1 MLFTQDLQSTLAPI
15 AARYPQTQI
24 CLLSTLYPPY
34 IHLTSAGCDYP
45 MLTIPD
51 GEENKTIETVEQIW
65 DFLLEHHITRQGLLI
80 NIGGGLTTDMGGFAA
95 ATYKRG
101 IDFLNIPTT
110 LLAMVDASTGGKTG
124 FNYHGLKNCIG
135 VFAEPVET
143 IICPA
148 FLQTLPEREFLSG
161 FAEMLKHTLLSSEDD
176 WQQLLAFD
184 IEAYLQAMHT
194 DKAQDRINDFAPL
207 IEKSLAVKQRIVAA
221 DPHEKGLRHALN
233 FGHTVGHAIESLALE
248 QHTEPQPPH
257 GYCVLWGMIAEL
269 YLSAVHLGFPHEP
282 LQQLTRL
289 MLDYYGRPAC
299 NCQEQ
304 KRMLEL
310 MLQDKKNAVVSS
322 TDKTTA
328 EILPNFTL
336 LRNIGEPVINQTLP
350 ASAIT
355 EALDYLFSL

>member
-1 MLFTQDLQSTLAPI
+1 MLFTHDLQRMLAPI
-15 AARYPQTQI
+15 VAHYPQTQI

-34 IHLTSAGCDYP
+34 IHLTSAGYDYP
-45 MLTIPD
+45 LLTIPD
-51 GEENKTIETVEQIW
+51 GEENKTIETVERIW
-65 DFLLEHHITRQGLLI
+65 DFLLEHHITRQGLLV
-80 NIGGGLTTDMGGFAA
+80 NIGGGLTTDLGGFAA

-110 LLAMVDASTGGKTG
+110 LLAMVDASTGRKTG

-135 VFAEPVET
+135 IFAEPIET
-143 IICPA
+143 IVCPT

-161 FAEMLKHTLLSSEDD
+161 FAEMLKHALLSSESD

-184 IEAYLQAMHT
+184 IEGYLRAMRT
-194 DKAQDRINDFAPL
+194 DKARGHIMAFAPL
-207 IEKSLAVKQRIVAA
+207 IKTSLAVKQRIVAA

-233 FGHTVGHAIESLALE
+233 FGHTVGHAIESLSLE

-269 YLSAVHLGFPHEP
+269 YLSVVHLGCPREP
-282 LQQLTRL
+282 LMQLTRI
-289 MLDYYGRPAC
+289 MSEYYGRPAC
-299 NCQEQ
+299 NCKEQ
-304 KRMLEL
+304 SRLMEL
-310 MLQDKKNAVVSS
+310 MSQDKKNAVASS
-322 TDKTTA
+322 ADGTTA

-336 LRNIGEPVINQTLP
+336 LRNIGEPVINRTLP
-350 ASAIT
+350 ASAIA